1 MNWIYGSVGY
11 NKWKELNYFW
21 KWAWIAQLL
30 KQKDENASIFRRG
43 KNNRL
48 AEYFLKSAT
57 SQHLRD
63 ANGNRTGD
71 LTDMR
76 RTLYEHGYGGQ
87 I

>member
-1 MNWIYGSVGY
+1 M
-11 NKWKELNYFW
+11 
-21 KWAWIAQLL
+21 L

-87 I
+87 MKAMRKLSYSHHVIGKQKVSENYNF